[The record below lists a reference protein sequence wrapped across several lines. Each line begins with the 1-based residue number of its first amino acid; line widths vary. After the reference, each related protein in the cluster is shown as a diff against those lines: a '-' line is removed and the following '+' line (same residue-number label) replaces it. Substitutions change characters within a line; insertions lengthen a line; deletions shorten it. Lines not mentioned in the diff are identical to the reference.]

1 MKKITVILACM
12 LVCFLLFTGCTT
24 QKDGTDQDT
33 NLGNSVE
40 IDDTDIAIDT
50 EPGLDTEGNSYDTT
64 FREMLPAP
72 VNGNIHTVLI
82 PEGKAQAHGNI
93 IYPRRRYGKTVS
105 GGTVVAKRHHVIRN
119 GHDAGIAVRASAV
132 TVNNDVFKLRL
143 LFLSVGGKVMPAV
156 VSPGKQRVLIRNRIP
171 PLHVIVHMG
180 ERPRQLVVVVPIG
193 HDGDERPR
201 RLVVR
206 EIISSRHP

>member
-1 MKKITVILACM
+1 MKKITAILACM

-72 VNGNIHTVLI
+72 VNGNIYPIFI
-82 PEGKAQAHGNI
+82 PKRKTKPHRHI
-93 IYPRRRYGKTVS
+93 ISPRRRYGKSVS
-105 GGTVVAKRHHVIRN
+105 GSYFAY
-119 GHDAGIAVRASAV
+119 
-132 TVNNDVFKLRL
+132 
-143 LFLSVGGKVMPAV
+143 
-156 VSPGKQRVLIRNRIP
+156 
-171 PLHVIVHMG
+171 
-180 ERPRQLVVVVPIG
+180 
-193 HDGDERPR
+193 
-201 RLVVR
+201 
-206 EIISSRHP
+206 